1 MKNTLSENML
11 RFGTKNLSAAGQKE
25 LIVKSIMETINQHGL
40 NNVIRKKL
48 TEQTRPKPG
57 TTVEVDSPSKGSY
70 DAPVPTD
77 SATLGNASKIVGQ
90 LMTAFGGIGT
100 DDVKAKAAIYAINS
114 PQLYY
119 AVLWTVQN
127 SGNLR
132 AEYGKN
138 FRLVGEFLSED
149 IKFASGTS
157 IGGPGN
163 PRTIQSPSAAYQQ
176 LTGAQS
182 QYKDYERHLQQFNTD
197 EYIQS
202 EPMSDR

>member
-11 RFGTKNLSAAGQKE
+11 RFGTKNLSEAGQKE

-57 TTVEVDSPSKGSY
+57 ATVEVVSPSKGTY
-70 DAPVPTD
+70 QAPVPTD

-90 LMTAFGGIGT
+90 LMTAFGGAGT
-100 DDVKAKAAIYAINS
+100 DDVKAKTAIYAINS

-127 SGNLR
+127 SSNLR

-149 IKFASGTS
+149 ITFASGTNV
-157 IGGPGN
+157 GGPGN
-163 PRTIQSPSAAYQQ
+163 PRTIQSPGAAVQQ
-176 LTGAQS
+176 LTGAQT
-182 QYKDYERHLQQFNTD
+182 QYKAYERHLRQFNED
-197 EYIQS
+197 EYIAQ